1 VNKKFAVFDMDGT
14 LVDSMGYWQRLGRE
28 YLASQG
34 ITEHVEAVLE
44 QIKAMTMTESA
55 ALFIEQFGIPGPPK
69 RAAEEMNAVMERH
82 YRNDIPLKSGAAAYL
97 SALSAQG
104 VQMCVATATPEP
116 LARAC
121 LTRLGILD
129 RFQFVLSCDAVSA
142 GKDRPDVFLEAARR
156 LGQTPD
162 RIAVYEDAF
171 FAAQTAKQAGFYT
184 VGVWDDS
191 AGSRWEQLSALT
203 DETIRNWQEAAQAIQ
218 I

>member
-1 VNKKFAVFDMDGT
+1 M
-14 LVDSMGYWQRLGRE
+14 MYWQRLGRE
-28 YLASQG
+28 YLAARG

-44 QIKAMTMTESA
+44 RIKAMTMVESA
-55 ALFIEQFGIPGPPK
+55 ALFIEQFGIPGTPECV
-69 RAAEEMNAVMERH
+69 AEEMNAVMERH
-82 YRNDIPLKSGAAAYL
+82 YRNDIPLKSGAVAYL

-121 LTRLGILD
+121 LARLGILD
-129 RFQFVLSCDAVSA
+129 RFRFVLSCDAVSA

-171 FAAQTAKQAGFYT
+171 FAAQTAKRAGFYT

-191 AGSRWEQLSALT
+191 AGSRWGQLSALT

>member
-1 VNKKFAVFDMDGT
+1 
-14 LVDSMGYWQRLGRE
+14 MGYWQRLGRE

>member
-1 VNKKFAVFDMDGT
+1 
-14 LVDSMGYWQRLGRE
+14 MGYWQRLGRE

-55 ALFIEQFGIPGPPK
+55 ALFIERFGIPGPPE

-129 RFQFVLSCDAVSA
+129 RFQLVLSCDAVSA